1 MTFCQLEFSEA
12 SFCIGKKHHK
22 TNKCSYAL
30 FLNLELFR
38 LCHLE
43 DDEKHDSIMS
53 NVQEFIVSEH
63 NKNNRNLSPIELT
76 LNHHSKII

>member
-1 MTFCQLEFSEA
+1 MTFCQLKFSEA
-12 SFCIGKKHHK
+12 SFCSIGKKHHK

-53 NVQEFIVSEH
+53 NVQEFKVRAH
-63 NKNNRNLSPIELT
+63 NKNIHNLSPIEPC
-76 LNHHSKII
+76 